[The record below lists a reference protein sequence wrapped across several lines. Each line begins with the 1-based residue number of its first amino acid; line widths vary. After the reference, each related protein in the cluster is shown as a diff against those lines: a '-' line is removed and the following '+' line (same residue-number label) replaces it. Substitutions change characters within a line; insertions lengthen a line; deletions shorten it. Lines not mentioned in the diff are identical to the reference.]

1 MKTLERLRKS
11 RLSRNNKDSTQI
23 ENLIKQSENGFNDYH
38 TRDDQYNFATSVAQ
52 ELEKLKMNILSHL
65 KKLKIYLAN
74 MYSILM
80 NFI

>member
-65 KKLKIYLAN
+65 KRLKYIWQICIPY
-74 MYSILM
+74 
-80 NFI
+80 

>member
-1 MKTLERLRKS
+1 MRTLERLRKS
-11 RLSRNNKDSTQI
+11 RLSRNNKNSTQI

-65 KKLKIYLAN
+65 KRLKIYLAN

>member
-1 MKTLERLRKS
+1 MVLM
-11 RLSRNNKDSTQI
+11 I
-23 ENLIKQSENGFNDYH
+23 I

-65 KKLKIYLAN
+65 KRLKIYLAN

>member
-1 MKTLERLRKS
+1 MRTLERLRKS
-11 RLSRNNKDSTQI
+11 RLSRNNKNSTQI

>member
-65 KKLKIYLAN
+65 KRLKIYLAN

>member
-11 RLSRNNKDSTQI
+11 RLSRNNKESTQI

-65 KKLKIYLAN
+65 KKLKIYLVN

>member
-38 TRDDQYNFATSVAQ
+38 TRDDQYNFATSVTQ

-65 KKLKIYLAN
+65 KRLKYIWQICIPY
-74 MYSILM
+74 
-80 NFI
+80 